1 MMCKGYL
8 SRILTVTLA
17 LMPVIASAACDRNEP
32 DWLWNYEGNIG
43 DKYRVKMTLVFG
55 GNTVN
60 GVYFY
65 ANQLKDIQ
73 LKGRI
78 TNGTNIVL
86 DELDAAGKVVARFD
100 GNFPDHNGNKK
111 LECEVIV
118 GTWRNLDTPETL
130 PIYLSWH
137 DSTDGTLKNRYGV
150 AGVRNDSLIN
160 QNALLFWNAVKHGD
174 KNTVASF
181 IAYPTKVSIS
191 GRMKR
196 INSPKELTANYDAIF
211 SPRYREAITNA
222 LPHNMFVNSQGV
234 MLGNGEVW
242 FGSDGKVERL
252 NNDMTGR

>member
-1 MMCKGYL
+1 MFQRLGV
-8 SRILTVTLA
+8 ILMILDQISDIFYITQSKFGSTA
-17 LMPVIASAACDRNEP
+17 LY
-32 DWLWNYEGNIG
+32 W
-43 DKYRVKMTLVFG
+43 LVFSFILAQPLAITILIISIEDNRG
-55 GNTVN
+55 YTS
-60 GVYFY
+60 Y

-100 GNFPDHNGNKK
+100 GNFPDHNGNEK

-118 GTWRNLDTPETL
+118 GTWRKLDTPETL

-137 DSTDGTLKNRYGV
+137 DSTDGTLKNRYGA

-191 GRMKR
+191 GRMRR

-242 FGSDGKVERL
+242 FGSDGKVKRL